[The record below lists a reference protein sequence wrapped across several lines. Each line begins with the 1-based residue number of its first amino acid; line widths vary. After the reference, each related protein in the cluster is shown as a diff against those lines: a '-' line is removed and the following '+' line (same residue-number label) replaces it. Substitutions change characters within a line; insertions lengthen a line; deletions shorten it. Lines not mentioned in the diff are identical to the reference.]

1 MSCDTCDDLDRQIA
15 AARDRREVATTED
28 EINAADQQQYDLA
41 LQMIYHLALCP
52 NVKGNPP
59 ATEQR

>member
-15 AARDRREVATTED
+15 AARDRRQVATTED

-41 LQMIYHLALCP
+41 HQMIEHLGFYPRA
-52 NVKGNPP
+52 KGNPP
-59 ATEQR
+59 ESVP